1 VWVAQGQVEYV
12 QSLAAYG
19 KPVILVI
26 VSGRPKLLHDAVSSS
41 DAVINAYVPGPRGGL
56 ALAETLTGAN
66 VPAGRLPYRLFYLFF
81 IYAKI
86 QHVFFPE
93 LFRGFL
99 THCNRLTFSL
109 SFFPSFFFLMFFFS
123 FLRVSYPRH
132 AGDIPYAYHHKPGDQ
147 CVDPDTGAYIICQV
161 TLPCV

>member
-1 VWVAQGQVEYV
+1 VEYV

-66 VPAGRLPYRLFYLFF
+66 VPAGRLPYRLLCCF
-81 IYAKI
+81 
-86 QHVFFPE
+86 
-93 LFRGFL
+93 
-99 THCNRLTFSL
+99 
-109 SFFPSFFFLMFFFS
+109 SFF
-123 FLRVSYPRH
+123 Y
-132 AGDIPYAYHHKPGDQ
+132 
-147 CVDPDTGAYIICQV
+147 
-161 TLPCV
+161 